1 MTLQHVHHTQTQLA
15 HKYRQRDP
23 MIVAILCDH
32 RVKMQTIIYG
42 DDVDVRFNRSLTILI
57 KNKFKKL
64 FVTFAANVD

>member
-1 MTLQHVHHTQTQLA
+1 
-15 HKYRQRDP
+15 

-32 RVKMQTIIYG
+32 SVKMQTISIG
-42 DDVDVRFNRSLTILI
+42 DDVDADACFNRSRTILI

>member
-1 MTLQHVHHTQTQLA
+1 
-15 HKYRQRDP
+15 

-32 RVKMQTIIYG
+32 SQNANHHIMMMLM
-42 DDVDVRFNRSLTILI
+42 RFNRFPKILI